1 MQDHCGR
8 QKKVPNI
15 PAGLGSLGLDIQ
27 VDAELSPNEASSTS
41 LACSFIGSTAHPWQN
56 VRAGFI
62 MEIVLSIGKK
72 AEKPD
77 LISPHCPWNEA
88 SFQGFIKITPT
99 DVITLISVSY
109 FAAVIWLLRANAPES
124 SQVCFHL
131 WLPLPCTKHHRR
143 FREVWNV
150 WWMLPK
156 AEHTQNITLTQRC
169 FISGFD
175 FFNEILHQGL

>member
-1 MQDHCGR
+1 MCKFAVAARERCQ
-8 QKKVPNI
+8 NI
-15 PAGLGSLGLDIQ
+15 PAGFGSFGWDLHI
-27 VDAELSPNEASSTS
+27 DAELSPNEASSTS

-56 VRAGFI
+56 VWARFTK
-62 MEIVLSIGKK
+62 EIGLSIGKK

-88 SFQGFIKITPT
+88 IFQGFIKIASTV
-99 DVITLISVSY
+99 VITLISVSG
-109 FAAVIWLLRANAPES
+109 FSAVIWLLRTNAHES

-131 WLPLPCTKHHRR
+131 CFFLPCTKHHR
-143 FREVWNV
+143 FREAWNV

-156 AEHTQNITLTQRC
+156 AKCTPNITLTQRR
-169 FISGFD
+169 FISVFN